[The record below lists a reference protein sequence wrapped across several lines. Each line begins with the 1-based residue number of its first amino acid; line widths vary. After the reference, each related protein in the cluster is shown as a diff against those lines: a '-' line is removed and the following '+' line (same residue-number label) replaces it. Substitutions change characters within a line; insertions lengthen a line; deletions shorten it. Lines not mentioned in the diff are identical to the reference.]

1 MNDKKGIIIAG
12 GAVGLISVLLVY
24 FGNPANMGFCIAC
37 FIRDIAGGIGLHRAD
52 VVQYIRPEIIGLV
65 LGAFFLSLKNKE
77 FQTKGGSSPFT
88 RFMLG
93 IVVMIGALIFLGC
106 PLRMVLRLAGGDLN
120 ALFGLAGFVAGIYL
134 GVIFLNKGFNL
145 KRNYK
150 ITKTEGYI
158 FPAVNVG
165 LLVLLAASPAF
176 LFFSEKGPG
185 SMYAPIFISLAAG
198 LIVGALA
205 QKTRMCTVGGTRDM
219 ILFKDMYLFSGF
231 IAILAVAFVGNL
243 AFGFFKLG
251 FADQPIA
258 HTDGLWN
265 FLGMAVVGWGSVLL
279 GGCPL
284 RQLILSG
291 EGNTDS
297 VISVTG
303 MLVGAA
309 LAHNFGLASS
319 AAGVTPNGKAAAI
332 ICFVFL
338 GLVSYLNSEGLV
350 KKTGGE
356 SLSKADAK

>member
-12 GAVGLISVLLVY
+12 GLVGIISVLLVF

-37 FIRDIAGGIGLHRAD
+37 FIRDISGGIGLHRAD

-65 LGAFFLSLKNKE
+65 LGAFFISLKNKE

-93 IVVMIGALIFLGC
+93 IAVMIGALIFLGC
-106 PLRMVLRLAGGDLN
+106 PLRMVLRLGGGDLN
-120 ALFGLAGFVAGIYL
+120 ALFGIAGFVAGIFV

-145 KRNYK
+145 KRSYK
-150 ITKTEGYI
+150 ISKVEGYI

-165 LLVLLAASPAF
+165 LLVLLVASPAF

-185 SMYAPIFISLAAG
+185 SMHAPLAISLAAG
-198 LIVGALA
+198 LIVGGLS
-205 QKTRMCTVGGTRDM
+205 QKTRLCMVGGTRDM
-219 ILFKDMYLFSGF
+219 ILFKDMYLMYGF
-231 IAILAVAFVGNL
+231 LAIIVTSFIGNL
-243 AFGFFKLG
+243 AFGYFNLG
-251 FADQPIA
+251 FVDQPIA

-265 FLGMAVVGWGSVLL
+265 FLGMSVVGWGSVLL

-297 VISVTG
+297 VITVMG

-309 LAHNFGLASS
+309 IAHNFGLASS
-319 AAGVTPNGKAAAI
+319 GAGVTANGKIAVY
-332 ICFVFL
+332 ICFAFL
-338 GLVSYLNSEGLV
+338 GIVSYLNSEGLV
-350 KKTGGE
+350 KVGN
-356 SLSKADAK
+356 LSKVNN

>member
-1 MNDKKGIIIAG
+1 MSGKKGIIIAG
-12 GAVGLISVLLVY
+12 GLVGIISVLLVY

-37 FIRDIAGGIGLHRAD
+37 FIRDISGGIGLHRAD

-65 LGAFFLSLKNKE
+65 LGAFFISLKNKE

-106 PLRMVLRLAGGDLN
+106 PLRMVLRLGGGDLN
-120 ALFGLAGFVAGIYL
+120 ALFGIAGFVAGIFV

-145 KRNYK
+145 KRSYK
-150 ITKTEGYI
+150 ISKVEGYI

-165 LLVLLAASPAF
+165 LLILLVASPAF

-185 SMYAPIFISLAAG
+185 SMHAPLAISLAAG
-198 LIVGALA
+198 LIVGGLS
-205 QKTRMCTVGGTRDM
+205 QKTRLCMVGGTRDM
-219 ILFKDMYLFSGF
+219 ILFKDMYLMYGF
-231 IAILAVAFVGNL
+231 LAIIVTSFIGNL
-243 AFGFFKLG
+243 VFGYFNLG
-251 FADQPIA
+251 FVDQPIA

-265 FLGMAVVGWGSVLL
+265 FLGMSVVGWGSVLL

-297 VISVTG
+297 VITVMG

-309 LAHNFGLASS
+309 IAHNFGLASS
-319 AAGVTPNGKAAAI
+319 GAGVTANGKIAVY
-332 ICFVFL
+332 ICFAFL
-338 GLVSYLNSEGLV
+338 GIVSYLNSEGLV
-350 KKTGGE
+350 KVGN
-356 SLSKADAK
+356 LAKVNN

>member
-12 GAVGLISVLLVY
+12 GLVGIISVLLVY

-37 FIRDIAGGIGLHRAD
+37 FIRDISGGIGLHRAD

-65 LGAFFLSLKNKE
+65 LGAFFISLKNKE

-93 IVVMIGALIFLGC
+93 IAVMIGALIFLGC
-106 PLRMVLRLAGGDLN
+106 PLRMVLRLGGGDLN
-120 ALFGLAGFVAGIYL
+120 ALFGIAGFVAGIFV

-145 KRNYK
+145 KRSYK
-150 ITKTEGYI
+150 ISKVEGYI

-165 LLVLLAASPAF
+165 LLVLLVASPAF

-185 SMYAPIFISLAAG
+185 SMHAPLAISLAAG
-198 LIVGALA
+198 LIVGGLS
-205 QKTRMCTVGGTRDM
+205 QKTRLCMVGGTRDM
-219 ILFKDMYLFSGF
+219 ILFKDMYLLYGF
-231 IAILAVAFVGNL
+231 LAIIVTSFIGNL
-243 AFGFFKLG
+243 AFGYFNLG
-251 FADQPIA
+251 FAEQPIA

-265 FLGMAVVGWGSVLL
+265 FLGMSVVGWGSVLL

-297 VISVTG
+297 VITVMG

-309 LAHNFGLASS
+309 IAHNFGLASS
-319 AAGVTPNGKAAAI
+319 GAGVTANGKVAVF
-332 ICFVFL
+332 ICFAFL
-338 GLVSYLNSEGLV
+338 GVVSYLNSEGLV
-350 KKTGGE
+350 KIGN
-356 SLSKADAK
+356 LSKANN

>member
-12 GAVGLISVLLVY
+12 GLVGIISVLLVY

-37 FIRDIAGGIGLHRAD
+37 FIRDISGGIGLHRAD

-65 LGAFFLSLKNKE
+65 LGAFFISLKNKE

-93 IVVMIGALIFLGC
+93 IAVMIGALIFLGC
-106 PLRMVLRLAGGDLN
+106 PLRMVLRLGGGDLN
-120 ALFGLAGFVAGIYL
+120 ALFGIAGFVAGIFV

-145 KRNYK
+145 KRSYK
-150 ITKTEGYI
+150 ISKVEGYI

-165 LLVLLAASPAF
+165 LLVLLVASPAF

-185 SMYAPIFISLAAG
+185 SMHAPLAISLAAG
-198 LIVGALA
+198 LIVGGLS
-205 QKTRMCTVGGTRDM
+205 QKTRLCMVGGTRDM
-219 ILFKDMYLFSGF
+219 ILFKDMYLLYGF
-231 IAILAVAFVGNL
+231 LAIIVTSFIGNL
-243 AFGFFKLG
+243 AFGYFNLG
-251 FADQPIA
+251 FAEQPIA

-265 FLGMAVVGWGSVLL
+265 FLGMSVVGWGSVLL

-297 VISVTG
+297 VITVMG

-309 LAHNFGLASS
+309 IAHNFGLASS
-319 AAGVTPNGKAAAI
+319 GAGVTANGKVAVF
-332 ICFVFL
+332 ICFAFL
-338 GLVSYLNSEGLV
+338 GIVSYLNSEGLV
-350 KKTGGE
+350 KIGN
-356 SLSKADAK
+356 LSKANN

>member
-1 MNDKKGIIIAG
+1 MSSKKGIIIAG
-12 GAVGLISVLLVY
+12 GLVGIISVLLVY

-37 FIRDIAGGIGLHRAD
+37 FIRDISGGIGLHRAD

-65 LGAFFLSLKNKE
+65 LGAFFISLKNKE

-93 IVVMIGALIFLGC
+93 IAVMIGALIFLGC
-106 PLRMVLRLAGGDLN
+106 PLRMVLRLGGGDLN
-120 ALFGLAGFVAGIYL
+120 ALFGIAGFVAGIFV

-145 KRNYK
+145 KRSYK
-150 ITKTEGYI
+150 ISKVEGYI

-165 LLVLLAASPAF
+165 LLILLVASPAF

-185 SMYAPIFISLAAG
+185 SMHAPLAISLVAG
-198 LIVGALA
+198 LIVGGLS
-205 QKTRMCTVGGTRDM
+205 QKTRLCMVGGTRDM
-219 ILFKDMYLFSGF
+219 ILFKDMYLMYGF
-231 IAILAVAFVGNL
+231 LAIIVTSFIGNL
-243 AFGFFKLG
+243 AFGYFNLG
-251 FADQPIA
+251 FVDQPIA

-265 FLGMAVVGWGSVLL
+265 FLGMSVVGWGSVLL

-297 VISVTG
+297 VVTVMG

-309 LAHNFGLASS
+309 IAHNFGLASS
-319 AAGVTPNGKAAAI
+319 GAGVTANGKIAVY
-332 ICFVFL
+332 ICFAFL
-338 GLVSYLNSEGLV
+338 GIVSYLNSEGLV
-350 KKTGGE
+350 KVGN
-356 SLSKADAK
+356 LSKVNN

>member
-12 GAVGLISVLLVY
+12 GLVGIISVLLVY

-37 FIRDIAGGIGLHRAD
+37 FIRDISGGIGLHRAD

-65 LGAFFLSLKNKE
+65 LGAFFISLKNKE

-93 IVVMIGALIFLGC
+93 IAVMIGALIFLGC
-106 PLRMVLRLAGGDLN
+106 PLRMVLRLGGGDLN
-120 ALFGLAGFVAGIYL
+120 ALFGIAGFVAGIFV

-145 KRNYK
+145 KRSYK
-150 ITKTEGYI
+150 ISKVEGYI

-165 LLVLLAASPAF
+165 LLVLLVASPAF

-185 SMYAPIFISLAAG
+185 SMHAPLAISLAAG
-198 LIVGALA
+198 LIVGGLS
-205 QKTRMCTVGGTRDM
+205 QKTRLCMVGGTRDM
-219 ILFKDMYLFSGF
+219 ILFKDMYLLYGF
-231 IAILAVAFVGNL
+231 IAIIVTSFIGNL
-243 AFGFFKLG
+243 AFGYFNLG
-251 FADQPIA
+251 FAEQPIA

-265 FLGMAVVGWGSVLL
+265 FLGMSVVGWGSVLL

-297 VISVTG
+297 VITVMG

-309 LAHNFGLASS
+309 IAHNFGLASS
-319 AAGVTPNGKAAAI
+319 GAGVTANGKVAVY
-332 ICFVFL
+332 ICFAFL
-338 GLVSYLNSEGLV
+338 GIVSYLNSEGLV
-350 KKTGGE
+350 KIGN
-356 SLSKADAK
+356 LSKANN

>member
-12 GAVGLISVLLVY
+12 GLVGIISVLLVY

-37 FIRDIAGGIGLHRAD
+37 FIRDISGGIGLHRAD

-65 LGAFFLSLKNKE
+65 LGAFFISLKNKE

-93 IVVMIGALIFLGC
+93 IAVMIGALIFLGC
-106 PLRMVLRLAGGDLN
+106 PLRMVLRLGGGDLN
-120 ALFGLAGFVAGIYL
+120 ALFGIAGFVAGIFV

-145 KRNYK
+145 KRSYK
-150 ITKTEGYI
+150 ISKVEGYI

-165 LLVLLAASPAF
+165 LLVLLVASPAF

-185 SMYAPIFISLAAG
+185 SMHAPLAISLAAG
-198 LIVGALA
+198 LIVGGLS
-205 QKTRMCTVGGTRDM
+205 QKTRLCMVGGTRDM
-219 ILFKDMYLFSGF
+219 ILFKDMYLLYGF
-231 IAILAVAFVGNL
+231 IAIIVTSFIGNL
-243 AFGFFKLG
+243 AFGYFNLG
-251 FADQPIA
+251 FAEQPIA

-265 FLGMAVVGWGSVLL
+265 FLGMSVVGWGSVLL

-297 VISVTG
+297 VITVMG

-309 LAHNFGLASS
+309 IAHNFGLASS
-319 AAGVTPNGKAAAI
+319 GAGVTANGKVAVF
-332 ICFVFL
+332 ICFAFL
-338 GLVSYLNSEGLV
+338 GIVSYLNSEGLV
-350 KKTGGE
+350 KIGN
-356 SLSKADAK
+356 LSKANN